1 MSTYTVAAYFRQY
14 FVGRSNNEGHPLVM
28 AFIMYDAMRA
38 QAYNSGELNDIF
50 QDLIN
55 GYSLDCACA
64 FLQSCWFWPE
74 KAVREE
80 HSLERMIYTQGNLN
94 EVYTAYERRV
104 IGKFDQQVVFCS
116 YRLSSI
122 NKMVKCKTL
131 ALSIQGSAEPLKD
144 AIALM
149 KIFNKAFA
157 GFNVF
162 LFVCEKGLFLG
173 CSCIKS
179 SSIGMDCVIS
189 PIISH
194 EINWDA
200 LYDTF
205 LFRNDSSNFYDY
217 YSGVVGSILS
227 ILDCYS
233 LSEKEDKDIYKY
245 RCTYDYDSDALEDY
259 RHFGFSGMIDYHQ
272 DTSEKL
278 KLRFDKEEFWGDVQD
293 CMEEL
298 SFIVANRI
306 NPLELLFE
314 AQKVYEEN
322 RFADFENTHSANP
335 HPAAVSEDD
344 MHAFN
349 MLDDPIA
356 LMQMLKRQRG
366 I

>member
-1 MSTYTVAAYFRQY
+1 MSIYNVAEYFYQH
-14 FVGRSNNEGHPLVM
+14 FVGRSNNEGHPLGM
-28 AFIMYDAMRA
+28 AFIMYDAMGA
-38 QAYNSGELNDIF
+38 QVYNSGELIDKF
-50 QDLIN
+50 QDLVN

-80 HSLERMIYTQGNLN
+80 CSLERMIYTQGNLN
-94 EVYTAYERRV
+94 EVYTAYERGV
-104 IGKFDQQVVFCS
+104 ISKFDQQVVFCS
-116 YRLSSI
+116 YCLSSI
-122 NKMVKCKTL
+122 NKAVKCKTL
-131 ALSIQGSAEPLKD
+131 ALSIQDSAESLKD

-162 LFVCEKGLFLG
+162 LFVCEKEVFLG

-179 SSIGMDCVIS
+179 SAVGMDCVIS
-189 PIISH
+189 PIISC

-205 LFRNDSSNFYDY
+205 LFRNDSSDFYDY

-227 ILDCYS
+227 IPDCYS
-233 LSEKEDKDIYKY
+233 LSEKEDEDIYKY
-245 RCTYDYDSDALEDY
+245 GSTCDYGSDVLEDY
-259 RHFGFSGMIDYHQ
+259 RTFYFSDIDIIDYHQ
-272 DTSEKL
+272 DTFKKT
-278 KLRFDKEEFWGDVQD
+278 KLRFDKEEFLGDVQD

-314 AQKVYEEN
+314 AQKSYEKN
-322 RFADFENTHSANP
+322 RSADFENM
-335 HPAAVSEDD
+335 HPADVSEDD
-344 MHAFN
+344 TKAFN

>member
-1 MSTYTVAAYFRQY
+1 M
-14 FVGRSNNEGHPLVM
+14 M
-28 AFIMYDAMRA
+28 AFIMYDVMRA

-74 KAVREE
+74 KVVREE
-80 HSLERMIYTQGNLN
+80 HSLERMIYTQGNLY

-122 NKMVKCKTL
+122 NKMVRCKTL
-131 ALSIQGSAEPLKD
+131 ALSIQDSAEPLKD

-162 LFVCEKGLFLG
+162 LFAYEKGLFLG

-179 SSIGMDCVIS
+179 SAVGMDCVIS
-189 PIISH
+189 PIISP

-227 ILDCYS
+227 IPDCYS
-233 LSEKEDKDIYKY
+233 LSEKEDEDIYKSGF
-245 RCTYDYDSDALEDY
+245 TYDYDSDALEDY
-259 RHFGFSGMIDYHQ
+259 RNFGFSRMIDYHQ
-272 DTSEKL
+272 DISAKP
-278 KLRFDKEEFWGDVQD
+278 KPRFDKEEFLNDVQD

-298 SFIVANRI
+298 RFIVANRI

-314 AQKVYEEN
+314 AQKAHEEN
-322 RFADFENTHSANP
+322 RAIDFENTHSTNS
-335 HPAAVSEDD
+335 HPTAVSEDD
-344 MHAFN
+344 MNAFS

-356 LMQMLKRQRG
+356 LMKMLKRQRG

>member
-1 MSTYTVAAYFRQY
+1 M
-14 FVGRSNNEGHPLVM
+14 M
-28 AFIMYDAMRA
+28 AFIMYDAMGV
-38 QAYNSGELNDIF
+38 QAYDSGELNDIF
-50 QDLIN
+50 QDLMN

-94 EVYTAYERRV
+94 EVYTAYERGV
-104 IGKFDQQVVFCS
+104 INKFNQQIVFCS

-131 ALSIQGSAEPLKD
+131 ALSIQDSTEPLKD

-162 LFVCEKGLFLG
+162 LFAFEKGLFLG

-179 SSIGMDCVIS
+179 SAVGMDCVIS

-194 EINWDA
+194 EVNWDA

-227 ILDCYS
+227 IPDCYS
-233 LSEKEDKDIYKY
+233 LSEKENENIYKHG
-245 RCTYDYDSDALEDY
+245 CTYDYDSDALEDY
-259 RHFGFSGMIDYHQ
+259 RNFGFSSMIDYHQ
-272 DTSEKL
+272 DTSEKP
-278 KLRFDKEEFWGDVQD
+278 KLRFDKEEFLGDVQE

-314 AQKVYEEN
+314 AQKTYEEN
-322 RFADFENTHSANP
+322 RTADFENTHSTNP
-335 HPAAVSEDD
+335 HSATVSKED
-344 MHAFN
+344 MNAFN
-349 MLDDPIA
+349 MLNDPIA